1 MIDDDDLFGT
11 TVIVV
16 VCGIMGDCTTDGVTG
31 DVENG
36 VFLLLFV

>member
-16 VCGIMGDCTTDGVTG
+16 VCGITGDGATDDVTD

-36 VFLLLFV
+36 VLLFV